1 MDLWIRSQNKNSLT
15 KITCVYISD
24 DDGNGEYIMG
34 TVDIKGHILLGR
46 YRSKKR
52 ALEIIDEIQ
61 KVIKPSIITTN
72 YECEIKEN
80 PTDKLSFNL
89 DMNPQKTEVIE
100 MNTYVYEMPE
110 E

>member
-46 YRSKKR
+46 YKSKKR

-61 KVIKPSIITTN
+61 KHI
-72 YECEIKEN
+72 E
-80 PTDKLSFNL
+80 TDIVSR
-89 DMNPQKTEVIE
+89 
-100 MNTYVYEMPE
+100 YAYEMPE